1 MTKEA
6 AHELVWDELLNN
18 YQETEKSH
26 VQGFVLTQSLKKVL
40 EYVPAGDIIALDARA
55 QSKDAEESFKT
66 SQVDG
71 IPGLSAR
78 EELVS
83 KMDLRFRKLKHD
95 TIRSGAILSELES
108 SNPIDEMAIS
118 RMVVQVDEPELADI
132 IRDIMVSAFGL
143 QDSGYMKPP
152 FFCHL
157 VSEPPATEKERRMV
171 ESYNDDQ
178 FLTQTKAV
186 RVMRLNS
193 LYSLRA
199 QMKSQ
204 NRVHGNHTPQKLED
218 ECVNYFKGARY
229 GILYSHLFNNK
240 WRGSLGNQIAHRTR
254 YELDESNEWVAV
266 ETEQSEQIGAD

>member
-1 MTKEA
+1 MTKEP

-40 EYVPAGDIIALDARA
+40 EYVPAGDIIELDARA

-95 TIRSGAILSELES
+95 TIRSGSILSELES

-157 VSEPPATEKERRMV
+157 VSESPATEKERRMV

-178 FLTQTKAV
+178 FLTHTKAV
-186 RVMRLNS
+186 RVMRLKS

-199 QMKSQ
+199 QMNSQ
-204 NRVHGNHTPQKLED
+204 NRVHGDQTPQKLED
-218 ECVNYFKGARY
+218 ECVNYFEGARY

-266 ETEQSEQIGAD
+266 ETDESQELQEA

>member
-40 EYVPAGDIIALDARA
+40 EYVPAGDIIELDARA

-95 TIRSGAILSELES
+95 TIRSGSILSELES

-157 VSEPPATEKERRMV
+157 VSESPATEKERRMV

-178 FLTQTKAV
+178 FLTHTKAV
-186 RVMRLNS
+186 RVMRLKS

-199 QMKSQ
+199 QMNSQ
-204 NRVHGNHTPQKLED
+204 NRVHGYQTPQKLED
-218 ECVNYFKGARY
+218 ECVNYFEGARY

-240 WRGSLGNQIAHRTR
+240 WRMSLGNQIAHRTR

-266 ETEQSEQIGAD
+266 ETDESQELQEA